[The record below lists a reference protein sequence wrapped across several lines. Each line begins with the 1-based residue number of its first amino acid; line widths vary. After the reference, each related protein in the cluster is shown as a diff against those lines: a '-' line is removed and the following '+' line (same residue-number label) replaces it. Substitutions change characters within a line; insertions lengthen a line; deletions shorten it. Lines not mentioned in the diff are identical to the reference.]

1 MNTSISEFL
10 AYLDQEDEVDYGD
23 FKREVDYHLRKMV
36 ASLGHLSHEQVL
48 QVRRMREQ
56 LLWSYQADV
65 KEMRAKLREEVLH
78 LESAMSIE
86 GT

>member
-10 AYLDQEDEVDYGD
+10 AYLDREDEVDYGD
-23 FKREVDYHLRKMV
+23 FKREVDYHLCQMV
-36 ASLGHLSHEQVL
+36 ASLGRLSHEQVL

-56 LLWSYQADV
+56 LLWSYQVDV
-65 KEMRAKLREEVLH
+65 KEMRGKLREEVLH

-86 GT
+86 GP